1 MLPACLPPHNRKFT
15 RGQERGGQSPCAVGV
30 TAGPART
37 SLPTRLRPRTP
48 PPACPAGEPRRGGRG
63 APGSRSPGRRPL
75 GAAPAG
81 ARGEGSARGPGRAEP
96 SEEGGPGGPTGPAA
110 SATRENG
117 GSPGPVTGRDKR
129 KPGGRPRREQGRD
142 GGHSRGWAGRLP
154 LRLRVVAVPV
164 FGRRRRLGLLA
175 RSPRRGSGARP
186 LRCLP
191 PAPAPGDGLP
201 RRRLR
206 GRTAAQGLPRRPP
219 HCCAH
224 SLGLRLRLLL
234 PDQAPPSP
242 SPAPGGSVSPRPRR
256 SPVPARARL

>member
-1 MLPACLPPHNRKFT
+1 M
-15 RGQERGGQSPCAVGV
+15 
-30 TAGPART
+30 
-37 SLPTRLRPRTP
+37 P
-48 PPACPAGEPRRGGRG
+48 PPASPARQPRKGGRG
-63 APGSRSPGRRPL
+63 APGSQRPGRRPL
-75 GAAPAG
+75 AAAPAG
-81 ARGEGSARGPGRAEP
+81 ARKGRLREGPRPGRGEP
-96 SEEGGPGGPTGPAA
+96 SGEGGPGGPAA

-117 GSPGPVTGRDKR
+117 GSPGPVTSGGRR
-129 KPGGRPRREQGRD
+129 KPGGRPRREQGRV

-164 FGRRRRLGLLA
+164 LGRRRLGLLA
-175 RSPRRGSGARP
+175 RSPRRGSGTRP

-201 RRRLR
+201 RRRRRLR

-224 SLGLRLRLLL
+224 SLGLRLR
-234 PDQAPPSP
+234 PPSP

-256 SPVPARARL
+256 SPLPARARL